1 MTRIRVPPVPPRLC
15 RVDSAGRAHVLITF
29 GRSFLSLE
37 LARLMAAGGH
47 RVTTVDSIPVAISR
61 FSNGG
66 VSGFHR
72 VPPPKFE
79 PLEYCRALARIVE
92 ENDVDMV
99 IPVHEETDIIAMLA
113 ELFPP
118 RCRLF
123 LSDFDIE
130 NRLHHKY
137 EFQELLVEL
146 GIPTRKFA
154 RVAGPE
160 DAGSLDFDKP
170 FALKRSYSR
179 GSQKVH
185 KVQPGDPLT
194 WLEHDEQNPWVA
206 QEWISGDKYCT
217 YSVCHEGRIYAH
229 ATYRST
235 TPSTQLVPQ
244 LPVGR
249 PPAHP
254 GVGRRH
260 RRAGQ
265 LHRADRFRLHR
276 GRAGQG
282 PVLHR
287 VQSPRDER
295 DHDVLAGRRRGP
307 RLPRHL
313 RSRHRDHRSRTRC
326 RPDDRSGMM
335 LYGWRAPSRNGRS
348 FRQFVR
354 DFRGGASDV
363 ITRPGDQKPA
373 VMLPFA
379 YAGILRSCVKYRV
392 GLAEGSCTTTSGT
405 ACASASEC
413 GARAVRPGCPPE
425 VGHDLPRRRRR
436 LET

>member
-1 MTRIRVPPVPPRLC
+1 M
-15 RVDSAGRAHVLITF
+15 DSAGRAHVLITF

-61 FSNGG
+61 FSNG

-229 ATYRST
+229 ATYPVDYAIDGSSCLNFRSVDHPRIQAWVADIVERVNFT
-235 TPSTQLVPQ
+235 GQIGFDFIEDGPDKDLFCIECNPRATSGIMMFSPGDGVDRAFLGTSDPDTEIIA
-244 LPVGR
+244 
-249 PPAHP
+249 PAP
-254 GVGRRH
+254 DV
-260 RRAGQ
+260 
-265 LHRADRFRLHR
+265 DRMIGL
-276 GRAGQG
+276 
-282 PVLHR
+282 
-287 VQSPRDER
+287 
-295 DHDVLAGRRRGP
+295 
-307 RLPRHL
+307 
-313 RSRHRDHRSRTRC
+313 
-326 RPDDRSGMM
+326 GMM

-354 DFRGGASDV
+354 DFRGASDV

-373 VMLPFA
+373 MMLPFA

-392 GLAEGSCTTTSGT
+392 GLAEGFM
-405 ACASASEC
+405 
-413 GARAVRPGCPPE
+413 
-425 VGHDLPRRRRR
+425 HDHEWDGLRIS
-436 LET
+436 L

>member
-1 MTRIRVPPVPPRLC
+1 M
-15 RVDSAGRAHVLITF
+15 
-29 GRSFLSLE
+29 
-37 LARLMAAGGH
+37 
-47 RVTTVDSIPVAISR
+47 TTVDSIPVAISR
-61 FSNGG
+61 FSNAVGE
-66 VSGFHR
+66 FHR

-118 RCRLF
+118 TCRLF

-206 QEWISGDKYCT
+206 QEWASGDKYCT

-229 ATYRST
+229 ATYPVDYAIDGSSCLNFRQVDHPRIQAWVADLVERIGFTGQIGFDFIEDGPDKDLFCIECNPRATSGIMMFSPEDGVDRAFLGT
-235 TPSTQLVPQ
+235 SDPETEIITPA
-244 LPVGR
+244 
-249 PPAHP
+249 PAIDKMI
-254 GVGRRH
+254 G
-260 RRAGQ
+260 
-265 LHRADRFRLHR
+265 L
-276 GRAGQG
+276 
-282 PVLHR
+282 
-287 VQSPRDER
+287 
-295 DHDVLAGRRRGP
+295 
-307 RLPRHL
+307 
-313 RSRHRDHRSRTRC
+313 
-326 RPDDRSGMM
+326 GMM
-335 LYGWRAPSRNGRS
+335 LYGWRADSRNGRS

-354 DFRGGASDV
+354 DFRGSSDV

-373 VMLPFA
+373 VLLPLA

-392 GLAEGSCTTTSGT
+392 GLAEGFM
-405 ACASASEC
+405 
-413 GARAVRPGCPPE
+413 
-425 VGHDLPRRRRR
+425 HDHEWDGLRIS
-436 LET
+436 L